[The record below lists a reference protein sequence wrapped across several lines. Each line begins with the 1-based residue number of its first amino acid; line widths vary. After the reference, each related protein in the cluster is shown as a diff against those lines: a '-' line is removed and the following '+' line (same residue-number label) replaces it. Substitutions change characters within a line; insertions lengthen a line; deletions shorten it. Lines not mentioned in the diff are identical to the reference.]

1 MNSPGGERFPKSKRL
16 RKRQEYLEIQQQGIR
31 VQSFGFTGLLR
42 IRETGTTRL
51 GITTSKRLGN
61 AVIRNRTKRLVRE
74 AFRRGRFDL
83 PNHIDLIIV
92 AKKKAVT
99 LDAKAVFDDLAV
111 LGNRVAKRVEQLG

>member
-16 RKRQEYLEIQQQGIR
+16 RKRQEFLEVQHRGLR
-31 VQSFGFTGLLR
+31 VQSFGFTGLVR

-51 GITTSKRLGN
+51 GITTSKKMGN

-83 PNHIDLIIV
+83 PDHIDLIIV
-92 AKKKAVT
+92 AKKTAVT
-99 LDAKAVFDDLAV
+99 LDSKAVFDDLSI